1 MEDSVNPGDDGIPQ
15 DSLERTDA
23 LPLPPAD
30 PSFGVF
36 ETQPHGVSPSTK
48 DLYDEL
54 RGELDRSVVEQEAPP
69 YVSGTI
75 DISVFVRALARFNLE
90 QALFLR
96 EGRKEPQDQYVR
108 MLARYSLAQDDYIRA
123 MSAVLHQLGV
133 I

>member
-1 MEDSVNPGDDGIPQ
+1 MEDSANPNDGIPK
-15 DSLERTDA
+15 DSLEQTDA

-36 ETQPHGVSPSTK
+36 ETQPHGVAPSTR
-48 DLYDEL
+48 DLYAEL
-54 RGELDRSVVEQEAPP
+54 RGELDRSIIEKEAPP
-69 YVSGTI
+69 YVSGTV
-75 DISVFVRALARFNLE
+75 DVSEFVRALARFNLE
-90 QALFLR
+90 QGLFLR
-96 EGRKEPQDQYVR
+96 EGRKDPPEEYVK